1 MTALRAEGLRRVYLS
16 GSGVHEVSFTLEPG
30 RIVALKG
37 ANGAGKSTL
46 FRLLSGEERADAGQ
60 VWLRE
65 QDVTRL
71 PLHLRVRRGLGVLPQ
86 EPSVLP
92 RLSVLRNVMLG
103 QPRSRLELAIASLEE
118 AGLSPL
124 RDRAAGSLSGGERR
138 RVELVRTLLRDPR
151 VLLLDEPFV
160 GVELPAVEQLRA
172 ALSRARARGVA
183 VLWSGHV
190 GSEALEGCDEVWCL
204 ERGRLVG

>member
-1 MTALRAEGLRRVYLS
+1 MTALRAEGLRRIYAS
-16 GSGVHEVSFTLEPG
+16 GAGVHEVSLCLEQG
-30 RIVALKG
+30 RLVALTG

-46 FRLLSGEERADAGQ
+46 FRLLSGEEPPDAGR
-60 VWLRE
+60 VWLGDD
-65 QDVTRL
+65 DVTRL

-92 RLSVLRNVMLG
+92 RLTVLRNVMLG
-103 QPRSRLELAIASLEE
+103 QPRSRLEHALAALDE
-118 AGLSPL
+118 AGLASL
-124 RDRAAGSLSGGERR
+124 RDRRAGTLSGGERR
-138 RVELVRTLLRDPR
+138 RVELVRTLLRDPG

-160 GVELPAVEQLRA
+160 GVELAAVEQLRA
-172 ALSRARARGVA
+172 ALDRARARGVA

-190 GSEALEGCDEVWCL
+190 GSDALEGCDEVWRL